1 MLKIGSNYLR
11 PAACDRGFIY
21 LADDGHGEQ
30 NFSKSQFSRGQWS
43 FRTTIFLQHQMSL
56 ILKNFYLEIISETGY
71 ICEKK
76 NKFFSMIIFEWVYLI
91 RKIWDFFFQN
101 DPFLTQHHKTIS
113 SSYFLGSYFIFW
125 IEILNRQY
133 GVGWID
139 NQNIK
144 PPLYTECPNKGF
156 WRLFAYFWAKFGFLE
171 KKLKKP
177 FKIHNYGTKGR
188 PKLTWSQF
196 SEMGLRIEFFYTPR
210 HDIFP

>member
-1 MLKIGSNYLR
+1 MSVSNSENL
-11 PAACDRGFIY
+11 GLF
-21 LADDGHGEQ
+21 
-30 NFSKSQFSRGQWS
+30 FSKMTPFWPSIAINYDIK
-43 FRTTIFLQHQMSL
+43 TIF
-56 ILKNFYLEIISETGY
+56 
-71 ICEKK
+71 
-76 NKFFSMIIFEWVYLI
+76 
-91 RKIWDFFFQN
+91 
-101 DPFLTQHHKTIS
+101 
-113 SSYFLGSYFIFW
+113 SYFLGSYFIFW

-139 NQNIK
+139 NQNIR